1 MTTIYIAEDQEMLN
15 SALSAILELENDF
28 NIVGNATDGKSA
40 LSQTTALKPDV
51 AILDIEMPYLSGL
64 EVAQQLRIL
73 KQDIKIVILTTFAR
87 KKYFE
92 AAVNAQVDAY
102 LLKDSPTDK
111 LVETINKILDGQ
123 TIYDSNLVS
132 SILTASK
139 NPLTPQELKIMKEFS
154 QGKTTQE
161 IAESVFLSNGTVRN
175 YISSILSKTGTHS
188 RIEALNIAKKN
199 NWID

>member
-15 SALSAILELENDF
+15 SALSAILDLEDDF
-28 NIVGNATDGKSA
+28 EIVGNATDG
-40 LSQTTALKPDV
+40 QTAFQEITTLKPDV
-51 AILDIEMPYLSGL
+51 AILDIEMPNLTGL
-64 EVAQQLRIL
+64 DVAQELRL
-73 KQDIKIVILTTFAR
+73 NQQKIKIIILTTFAR

-92 AAVNAQVDAY
+92 SAVASEVNAY

-111 LVETINKILDGQ
+111 LVDTIHKVLDGQ
-123 TIYDSNLVS
+123 TIYDANLVS
-132 SILTASK
+132 SILTTVK
-139 NPLTPQELKIMKEFS
+139 NPLTPQELNIMNEFAL
-154 QGKTTQE
+154 GKSTQE

-199 NWID
+199 SWIE

>member
-15 SALSAILELENDF
+15 SALSAILDLEDDF
-28 NIVGNATDGKSA
+28 EIVGNATDGQTA
-40 LSQTTALKPDV
+40 LQQIVALKPDI
-51 AILDIEMPYLSGL
+51 AILDIEMPQASGL
-64 EVAQQLRIL
+64 DVAHELRLL
-73 KQDIKIVILTTFAR
+73 KQDIKIIILTTFAR

-92 AAVNAQVDAY
+92 AAVASTVNAY
-102 LLKDSPTDK
+102 LLKDSPTDE
-111 LVETINKILDGQ
+111 LVETIHKILNGQ
-123 TIYDSNLVS
+123 TIYDPKLVS
-132 SILTASK
+132 SILTATK
-139 NPLTPQELKIMKEFS
+139 NPLTPQELKIMREFS
-154 QGKTTQE
+154 QGKGTQA